1 MCCGSKGHPGAGH
14 WGHHHG
20 GLCGC
25 GGPSHCGS
33 RFWTKEEGIA
43 WLEQYLKDLGEEA
56 KAIEERLAELKE
68 EK

>member
-1 MCCGSKGHPGAGH
+1 MCCGVKSHPGAGC

-20 GLCGC
+20 GFHAC
-25 GGPSHCGS
+25 GGPSHFGP
-33 RFWTKEEGIA
+33 RFWIKEEGIA
-43 WLEQYLKDLGEEA
+43 WLEQYLKDLREEA